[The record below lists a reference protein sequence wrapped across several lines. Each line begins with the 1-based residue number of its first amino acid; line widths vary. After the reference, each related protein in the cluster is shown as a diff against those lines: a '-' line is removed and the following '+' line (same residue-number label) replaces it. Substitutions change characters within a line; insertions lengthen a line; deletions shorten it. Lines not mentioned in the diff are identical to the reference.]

1 MLCGCVFGNYILHP
15 SGVHIAAGHNDTV
28 DSQKDQVKADNEAY
42 GKQGNDWPDD
52 HQTAKNDSHNVQ
64 NHRKIIEKFSSQTN
78 KREMG
83 QSGYGMGDKPNLD
96 DLKCANIPIIAMTA
110 NAFEEDRKKAIKAG
124 MNGHIAK
131 PISAD
136 AILENLDQIFGR

>member
-1 MLCGCVFGNYILHP
+1 MENYILHP
-15 SGVHIAAGHNDTV
+15 SGVHVAAGHDDTV

-83 QSGYGMGDKPNLD
+83 QSGYGMGDKPNRKKHNSNQFSGIWVHQKHQSGKNAKD
-96 DLKCANIPIIAMTA
+96 SRNQRNGRTKTNIP
-110 NAFEEDRKKAIKAG
+110 G
-124 MNGHIAK
+124 
-131 PISAD
+131 
-136 AILENLDQIFGR
+136 

>member
-28 DSQKDQVKADNEAY
+28 DSQKNQVKADNKAY

-52 HQTAKNDSHNVQ
+52 HQTAKNNSHNVQ

-78 KREMG
+78 KREMS
-83 QSGYGMGDKPNLD
+83 QSGYGMGDKPN
-96 DLKCANIPIIAMTA
+96 
-110 NAFEEDRKKAIKAG
+110 RKKHNSNQFSGIWIHQKHQSGKNAKDSRNQR
-124 MNGHIAK
+124 NGT
-131 PISAD
+131 
-136 AILENLDQIFGR
+136 DQNQYSGLFSHKIQYRKFR